1 MSIPQQTIEQ
11 VRERA
16 RIEDIVRNYV
26 PSLKKK
32 GKNYLG
38 LCPFHKEKT
47 PSFTVSPEKQ
57 IYYCFGCHAGGN
69 IFSFISKIERLNF
82 PESVRHVAALV
93 GIEISEEG
101 KSRGDEKRDYLLRI
115 NQYAMN
121 LYHRNLLAAAGKQAH
136 EYALKRG
143 LTEESIKEFKLGYAP
158 DSWNFLTGQLSAK
171 DVSLELS
178 AGLGLVAL
186 STKSTPGRYYD
197 RFRNRLIFP
206 IINQKNEVIAF
217 GGRVIGD
224 GEPKYL
230 NSPESELFNK
240 GTILYGFNAA
250 REHIS
255 ELKRAIVVEGYLD
268 VIGCHQHGI
277 RNVVAPM
284 GTALTRQQ
292 VELLSRSCTEVVM
305 LFDADSAGIKASLR
319 SLDVTAAKN
328 LTVRVAQ
335 LPGGEDP
342 FEFIV
347 KRGMRQFMAVVDS
360 AVSPDDFRIQRVF
373 EETRH
378 FDTVRRLPLFFEV
391 VREAA
396 SETAKSLY
404 LKKIS
409 GLLNLDEKAVRN
421 DYGQFIR
428 GTSIVQQAAVS
439 GKAAA
444 DEDLDFLARGH
455 RELVLLLLQYPDLL
469 EKAAF
474 DFTGDEMKDTVAR
487 NIFGALME
495 LYGGGGEVSIDR
507 MFNIFPDGKENLFLE
522 ESLSRH
528 YDSIDFKAAYA
539 EIYINLKLYQIE
551 RKIEHYA
558 GLLGRQDGGGSGE
571 YLTELEVLRREKE
584 KLLKFKQNK

>member
-101 KSRGDEKRDYLLRI
+101 KSRGDEKREYLLRI

-121 LYHRNLLAAAGKQAH
+121 LYHRNLLAAAGKAAH
-136 EYALKRG
+136 GYALKRG

-171 DVSLELS
+171 DVSLELAS
-178 AGLGLVAL
+178 GLGLVAL
-186 STKSTPGRYYD
+186 STKSTPERYYD

-284 GTALTRQQ
+284 GTALTQQQ

-328 LTVRVAQ
+328 VTVRVAQ

-404 LKKIS
+404 LRKIS
-409 GLLNLDEKAVRN
+409 DLLNLDERAVRN
-421 DYGQFIR
+421 DYGQFMR
-428 GTSIVQQAAVS
+428 GASLVQKAAVS
-439 GKAAA
+439 GKVTG
-444 DEDLDFLARGH
+444 EEIDFLARGH
-455 RELVLLLLQYPDLL
+455 RELVLLLLHYPELL

-474 DFTGDEMKDTVAR
+474 DFSGDEMSDPVAK
-487 NIFGALME
+487 NIYGQLME
-495 LYGGGGEVSIDR
+495 LYGGGSEVSIDR

>member
-1 MSIPQQTIEQ
+1 
-11 VRERA
+11 V
-16 RIEDIVRNYV
+16 
-26 PSLKKK
+26 
-32 GKNYLG
+32 
-38 LCPFHKEKT
+38 
-47 PSFTVSPEKQ
+47 
-57 IYYCFGCHAGGN
+57 
-69 IFSFISKIERLNF
+69 ERLNF

-101 KSRGDEKRDYLLRI
+101 KSRGDEKREYLLRI

-121 LYHRNLLAAAGKQAH
+121 LYHRNLLSDGGREAY

-143 LTEESIKEFKLGYAP
+143 LTGEESIKEFKLGYSP
-158 DSWNFLTGQLSAK
+158 DSWNYLTDHLSAK
-171 DVSLELS
+171 GVSLERA
-178 AGLGLVAL
+178 AGIGLVAL
-186 STKSTPGRYYD
+186 STKSAPGRYYD

-240 GTILYGFNAA
+240 GTILYGLNAA

-268 VIGCHQHGI
+268 VIGCHQNGI

-284 GTALTRQQ
+284 GTALTLQQ
-292 VELLSRSCTEVVM
+292 VELLSRFCTEVVM

-328 LTVRVAQ
+328 VTVRVAQ

-378 FDTVRRLPLFFEV
+378 FDTMRRLTLFFEV

-404 LKKIS
+404 
-409 GLLNLDEKAVRN
+409 
-421 DYGQFIR
+421 
-428 GTSIVQQAAVS
+428 
-439 GKAAA
+439 
-444 DEDLDFLARGH
+444 
-455 RELVLLLLQYPDLL
+455 
-469 EKAAF
+469 
-474 DFTGDEMKDTVAR
+474 
-487 NIFGALME
+487 
-495 LYGGGGEVSIDR
+495 
-507 MFNIFPDGKENLFLE
+507 
-522 ESLSRH
+522 
-528 YDSIDFKAAYA
+528 
-539 EIYINLKLYQIE
+539 
-551 RKIEHYA
+551 
-558 GLLGRQDGGGSGE
+558 
-571 YLTELEVLRREKE
+571 
-584 KLLKFKQNK
+584 